1 MEIKGK
7 LYSIALA
14 STILVFVF
22 LILVSA
28 ASSAQVTRIG
38 NGTDPAVYGNTVVW
52 TDNGVIHVYDLTA
65 KTDTKVDSSAASHPA
80 IYGNKLVWHDES
92 SGTPGLAV
100 YDIKTSEKYHITE
113 NVDSSSI
120 PCIYGNRI
128 VWSANYNE
136 TNHNY
141 NVYMRDISTSTQT
154 RIAYGEHPD
163 IYDTR
168 ITYAAYDGGDWRSII
183 VYDIATGETT
193 KVPYSGDL
201 NIPHIY
207 GNSVI
212 WSDTYTRLGYIAMY
226 DIPTKKVTAVTSDNS
241 VCEDGSESGC
251 DTGFHTSIYGDKIVY
266 AKVSNDCLGSAG
278 VYVYNISKA
287 QSTQIFDY
295 GDKVYTTPDVY
306 DNTIVWGIDGKYG
319 GAVIDSGIYVINL
332 SSSDTLPP
340 VAEFTANV
348 TSGAAP
354 LTVLFTYTGTV
365 GVPAS
370 WLWDFGDGI
379 NSTHAMNATHT
390 FTNPGIYKT
399 SLTVENG
406 AGNSTV
412 TKTNYIVVT
421 DSVVTDPRIP
431 NAKFSSNV
439 TEGYAPLAVQFYD
452 SSQNAV
458 SRIWDFNNDGNT
470 DSSDL
475 NPVYVYTA
483 PGTYFVNLTITNA
496 NGFST
501 YITTINVLEGSSSG
515 DDSSGNDDSS
525 SGGSSHSSSGGSSS
539 GGGGGS
545 PEPAKNVE
553 VKELCQVFITNGKE
567 VKFDFKKNAT
577 CVVYASFDAKKTLG
591 KTTTIAEMLKEKSS
605 LVTELPS
612 GEVYKSFNLW
622 VGNGG
627 VASSKNIENSKVC
640 FKVEKSWV
648 QDKNIDQNSITL
660 NRYSDE
666 KWEQLPVTL
675 SEEDD
680 GFLYFTSETPGFSS
694 FAITGKAKSTSGEV
708 GANIGSESR
717 EVDKTGSEDPES
729 EQETGSK
736 ENVSTP
742 GFAAIYGLAGLLAV
756 FLYRRK

>member
-14 STILVFVF
+14 STVLVFVF

-38 NGTDPAVYGNTVVW
+38 NGTDPAVYGNTAVW

-65 KTDTKVDSSAASHPA
+65 KTDIIVDSSAASHPA
-80 IYGNKLVWHDES
+80 IYGNKLVWHES
-92 SGTPGLAV
+92 SGTPRLAV
-100 YDIKTSEKYHITE
+100 YDIKTTTRSYITKD
-113 NVDSSSI
+113 VDNSSI
-120 PCIYGNRI
+120 PYIYGNRV

-136 TNHNY
+136 TNYNY
-141 NVYMRDISTSTQT
+141 NVYMHDISTSTQS

-183 VYDIATGETT
+183 VCDITTGETT
-193 KVPYSGDL
+193 KIPYSGDL
-201 NIPHIY
+201 NNPHIY

-212 WSDTYTRLGYIAMY
+212 WSDTYTRMGYIAMY

-241 VCEDGSESGC
+241 VCEDGLESGC
-251 DTGFHTSIYGDKIVY
+251 DTGFHTDIYGDKIVY

-278 VYVYNISKA
+278 VYVYNIYTA
-287 QSTQIFDY
+287 QSTQVFDY
-295 GDKVYTTPDVY
+295 GNNVYTTPDVY
-306 DNTIVWGIDGKYG
+306 DNTVVWGANGNYG
-319 GAVIDSGIYVINL
+319 GATSDNGIYVINL
-332 SSSDTLPP
+332 SSTDTLPP
-340 VAEFTANV
+340 VAEFTASV
-348 TSGAAP
+348 TSGTAP

-390 FTNPGIYKT
+390 FTKPGSYTI

-412 TKTNYIVVT
+412 IKTNYIVVT
-421 DSVVTDPRIP
+421 DSAITDTGIPVV
-431 NAKFSSNV
+431 NFSSNV
-439 TEGYAPLAVQFYD
+439 TEGRAPLAVQFYD
-452 SSQNAV
+452 SSQNAA
-458 SRIWDFNNDGNT
+458 SRAWDFENDGKI
-470 DSSDL
+470 DSSDP
-475 NPVYVYTA
+475 NPVHVYAA

-501 YITTINVLEGSSSG
+501 SITTINVLESSSSG
-515 DDSSGNDDSS
+515 GDSSDDDSS
-525 SGGSSHSSSGGSSS
+525 SGGSSHSSSGGS

-567 VKFDFKKNAT
+567 VKFDFTNKAT
-577 CVVYASFDAKKTLG
+577 CVVSVSFDAKKTLG

-627 VASSKNIENSKVC
+627 VATSKNIENSEVC

-648 QDKNIDQNSITL
+648 REKDIDQASISL

-666 KWEQLPVTL
+666 KWEHLPVTL

-680 GFLYFTSETPGFSS
+680 DFLYFISETPGFSS
-694 FAITGKAKSTSGEV
+694 FAITGKAKSTSGENEI
-708 GANIGSESR
+708 GENIGSDARAADE
-717 EVDKTGSEDPES
+717 TGSEDPES

-736 ENVSTP
+736 ESASAP
-742 GFAAIYGLAGLLAV
+742 GFAVIYGLAGLLAV